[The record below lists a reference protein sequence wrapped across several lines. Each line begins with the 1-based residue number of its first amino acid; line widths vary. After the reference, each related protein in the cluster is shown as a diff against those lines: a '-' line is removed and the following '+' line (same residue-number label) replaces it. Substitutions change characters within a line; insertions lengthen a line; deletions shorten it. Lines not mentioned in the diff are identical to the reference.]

1 MNTAIYQAVLDE
13 KFASSYA
20 QLANER
26 KSTGLAHMIELA
38 GIAALIGTFILALY
52 FVFWGAGFS
61 MFAKE
66 QHDSTVSLLTRL
78 PGPQAAFIQE
88 KVEEKGYL
96 SLVEY
101 RKSVA
106 MANEFKFKTP
116 K

>member
-1 MNTAIYQAVLDE
+1 MNTAIYEAVLEE

-26 KSTGLAHMIELA
+26 KSTGLAHRIELA
-38 GIAALIGTFILALY
+38 GIATLIVAFVAALY

-61 MFAKE
+61 IFAKE
-66 QHDSTVSLLTRL
+66 QHDSSVSLLSSL
-78 PGPQAAFIQE
+78 PGPQAAFIRE
-88 KVEEKGYL
+88 NVEEKGYL
-96 SLVEY
+96 SLVDY

-106 MANEFKFKTP
+106 MANEFKFKAA

>member
-26 KSTGLAHMIELA
+26 KSTGLAHKIELA
-38 GIAALIGTFILALY
+38 GISALIVTFIAALY

-61 MFAKE
+61 IYAKA
-66 QHDSTVSLLTRL
+66 QHDSTVALLSSL
-78 PGPQAAFIQE
+78 PGPQAVFIRE
-88 KVEEKGYL
+88 NVEEKGYL
-96 SLVEY
+96 SLVDY
-101 RKSVA
+101 RKAVA
-106 MANEFKFKTP
+106 MANEFKFKSQ